1 MKLLLTTTKSDCRQT
16 ELALKSIYS
25 VIADSS
31 IDVQLKSFGRNDL
44 YTDIFENI
52 VTSQYDILY
61 FHANSC
67 NIRKL
72 CHVADMVKKAI
83 PTIAIICGGME
94 VSFDTRAFIKNNDF
108 VDYVIRGEGES
119 VLFSFLKSVL
129 DFEFD
134 FENIGG
140 LAYRDGDQVVV
151 NPYDAPVEM
160 ESLPFPYER
169 FETGKGTVYYESIR
183 GTSDRTVYSQF
194 LPNARVRALSLSR
207 VCTELRYFLANEVE
221 RVVFLDKWFNFN
233 SERAYR
239 IFEYIIN
246 NDNGITSFE
255 FNIDGDVLDEETIRL
270 LSEAREGQIVF
281 NMDIAST
288 NAEVLEACGRSE
300 NIYRLMYNTTKLLR
314 SGNVRTDIHIKAG
327 LPHET
332 EAMFARSFNKAY
344 GMAEGMPVHIDS
356 ICMSKGTLLRNKAH
370 DFGYIY
376 ADEAPYEVIA
386 TGSMTSDEL
395 LRIRAIART
404 VESYIGNGGF
414 RKSIPRILNDT
425 GLKPYDLFGRLTS
438 YISKN
443 DLSGKTRKKEHL
455 ARILYAYTDGLYEEL
470 ADSVKHEILK
480 DVIYTDLEAMIGE
493 EAMKKFDRKGWDL
506 D

>member
-1 MKLLLTTTKSDCRQT
+1 M
-16 ELALKSIYS
+16 
-25 VIADSS
+25 
-31 IDVQLKSFGRNDL
+31 
-44 YTDIFENI
+44 
-52 VTSQYDILY
+52 
-61 FHANSC
+61 
-67 NIRKL
+67 
-72 CHVADMVKKAI
+72 
-83 PTIAIICGGME
+83 
-94 VSFDTRAFIKNNDF
+94 
-108 VDYVIRGEGES
+108 
-119 VLFSFLKSVL
+119 
-129 DFEFD
+129 
-134 FENIGG
+134 
-140 LAYRDGDQVVV
+140 
-151 NPYDAPVEM
+151 
-160 ESLPFPYER
+160 
-169 FETGKGTVYYESIR
+169 
-183 GTSDRTVYSQF
+183 
-194 LPNARVRALSLSR
+194 
-207 VCTELRYFLANEVE
+207 
-221 RVVFLDKWFNFN
+221 
-233 SERAYR
+233 
-239 IFEYIIN
+239 
-246 NDNGITSFE
+246 
-255 FNIDGDVLDEETIRL
+255 
-270 LSEAREGQIVF
+270 
-281 NMDIAST
+281 
-288 NAEVLEACGRSE
+288 
-300 NIYRLMYNTTKLLR
+300 
-314 SGNVRTDIHIKAG
+314 RTDIHIKAG